1 MTTTLPQN
9 YRAAQFT
16 ERGGGIEIRQVEMKQ
31 PGENE
36 VLIKVEACGLNS
48 TDQIIRN
55 DLVPGIHYPA
65 GLGQNVVGTVVKVGQ
80 QSGGLLSRGFK
91 EGMKVAA
98 IRYHDGLA
106 EYTIARCDATVELKK
121 GDFAGNEEEAAVFA
135 WDASRIIGA
144 YRRAETEYK
153 HLTKDEERVA
163 RDVNKR
169 MGFGEHEGVIV
180 VYGEGGFTRLA
191 VDILK
196 KTAETK
202 TSLFGPPQHHRTV
215 VVASSDRWSAKDYGV
230 EDKDFFRAS
239 DRNIADLLKKLGGA
253 GLIICTEQP
262 NENFEG
268 LLDAT
273 RFGAFVTIL
282 SPSQQAALKVPL
294 GNVIAKALKVA
305 GPPILSHGLLEHSL
319 SICTKHNIRAP
330 IKKYAFTQEAINQ
343 AWKDLEDGTKFEAPL
358 VVIQQQ

>member
-16 ERGGGIEIRQVEMKQ
+16 ERGGGIEIRQVETKQ

-36 VLIKVEACGLNS
+36 VLIKVHACGLNS

-55 DLVPGIHYPA
+55 DLVPGVYFPA
-65 GLGQNVVGTVVKVGQ
+65 GLGQNVVGSVVKVGQ
-80 QSGGLLSRGFK
+80 QSGGLLSRGLK

-98 IRYHDGLA
+98 IRYHNGLA
-106 EYTIARCDATVELKK
+106 EYTIARSEATVELKE
-121 GDFAGNEEEAAVFA
+121 GDFAGEDEEAAVFA
-135 WDASRIIGA
+135 WDASRVIGA

-153 HLTKDEERVA
+153 NLTNSERQLA
-163 RDVNKR
+163 HDVNKR

-180 VYGEGGFTRLA
+180 VYGAGGFNRLA
-191 VDILK
+191 VDVLR

-202 TSLFGPPQHHRTV
+202 TSLFGPPQRHRIV
-215 VVASSDRWSAKDYGV
+215 VVASTDRWSAEDYGV
-230 EDKDFFRAS
+230 EAKDFFLAS
-239 DRNIADLLKKLGGA
+239 DRNIADMLKKLGGA
-253 GLIICTEQP
+253 GLIICTDQP
-262 NENFEG
+262 NKNLEG

-273 RFGAFVTIL
+273 RFGASVAIL
-282 SPSQQAALKVPL
+282 NPSQQADFKVPL

-305 GPPILSHGLLEHSL
+305 GPPILAHDLLEQSL
-319 SICTKHNIRAP
+319 HVCSKCNIRAP

-358 VVIQQQ
+358 VVIQQ